1 MRGLPFRPFCRGRV
15 AGLPVAGKIKKT
27 FAEAKVSVVSDL
39 VGETGFEPAT
49 SNSRSWRANRT
60 ALHPEL
66 CFFGA
71 LIVLRAHKDKPKIR
85 KHQIFSEKNIIS
97 PLSGRYLRRCRPS
110 RHHFAELPIQVHLCQ
125 IHSSGPCL
133 CRLSHHLQ
141 QAICSTS
148 IAMPMSRLTV
158 CPQRVA
164 SPSPNG

>member
-1 MRGLPFRPFCRGRV
+1 MQDIPSLFGGPKVGPHGRENKKKPLPKQRFSSFPTWSGRLDSNQRPPTPEAGALTGLRYTP
-15 AGLPVAGKIKKT
+15 
-27 FAEAKVSVVSDL
+27 
-39 VGETGFEPAT
+39 
-49 SNSRSWRANRT
+49 N
-60 ALHPEL
+60 
-66 CFFGA
+66 FFGA
-71 LIVLRAHKDKPKIR
+71 LIVLRAHKDKPKNR
-85 KHQIFSEKNIIS
+85 KHQIISEKNIIS
-97 PLSGRYLRRCRPS
+97 SLFGRYLLRCPPS